1 METPA
6 EGIAEVRLWK
16 EDRASLSKGRT
27 AREQQKGTRSNRT
40 EEENKR
46 TARAGKKKSNKT
58 EKEQHR

>member
-27 AREQQKGTRSNRT
+27 AGEEQKGTRSNRT
-40 EEENKR
+40 EEEIKRR
-46 TARAGKKKSNKT
+46 TAKARKKK
-58 EKEQHR
+58 